1 MNTTDIQDI
10 FPLSPMQ
17 EGILFHSIMNNH
29 SNAYFEQF
37 DFTVEGH
44 VAVECLQESMNKV
57 IAHYDILRTV
67 FIYQNVSKPRQV
79 VLKKRDSH
87 IHFQDISHLPASDI
101 EPFIEQ
107 FKADD
112 REKGFDISKDVLLR
126 MSIFRVAEQSYRFI
140 WSYHHIIMDG
150 WCRGIIIT
158 ALFDCYRALLHNQ
171 PILLEKTQP
180 YSTYIKWLGKRDKK
194 EALAYWKTYLH
205 EYEQQVELP
214 FSRGQAV
221 QEGYLPE
228 EVRLL
233 LDREVTK
240 GLVQLAKK
248 NHVTLNTV
256 FQALWGLLLQRYN
269 DTDDVVFGSVVSG
282 RPAEIKGIESM
293 VGLFI
298 NTIPV
303 RIQSDQLSFS
313 TWIQQLQKNSVAAE
327 AYSYSPLY
335 EIQAESILKQELIHH
350 IMVFENFPLQQ
361 GLEQAKHV
369 GFSIEQVST
378 IERTNYDLTIIVEP
392 SEEVLIKFCYNANR
406 YDRENIQ
413 RVAGHLMQAAQAVLK
428 QPDIKVE
435 DIELLT
441 KSEERQ
447 LLLEFNDTMAD
458 YPRNANI
465 HQLFEE
471 QAKKTPD
478 HIAVVAQEG
487 QLTYQELNERANRL
501 ARVLRAKGVQADS
514 IVGLMIE
521 RSLDMIIGIFG
532 ILKAGGAYLPIDPGY
547 PQERI
552 EYLLEDSGTSI
563 LLLSQSLKEHV
574 EFSGVTMSLDE
585 LKLCEGD
592 GSNLEP
598 VSLSEHLAYII
609 YTSGSTGKP
618 KGVMV
623 EHHSVVNRL
632 LWMQKRYPLE
642 NRDVILQKTPIS
654 FDVSVWELFWWSW
667 TGAKVCLLPPGGE
680 KDPRTI
686 VQAIERHQVTTM
698 HFVPSMLHMFLESV
712 ALRQEAHRLRYL
724 RRVFTS
730 GEALHAK
737 HGERFRTL
745 LYQANGTTLHNL
757 YGPTEA
763 TVDVSFYDCP
773 MDGPITQIPIGKP
786 IDNTR
791 LYIVNRQGRMQ
802 GIGMPGELCITGV
815 GVARGYYHRP
825 DLTEEK
831 FVTNP
836 FNPSERMYR
845 TGDLA
850 RWLPDGNI
858 EYMGRIDH
866 QVKIR
871 GNRIELGEIESRLL
885 QLPSV
890 KEAVVMAR
898 PDREGNNYLTAYY
911 VAEEKLSI
919 SDVRKQLSQALPSY
933 MIPSYFIQVESM
945 PLTSNGK
952 VDRKALPEPEGNAEK
967 GREYLAPRNQL
978 EEQLTLIWQAVLG
991 IESIGVRDN
1000 FFDLGGHSLKATA
1013 LVARIHQQLQV
1024 EVPLREVF
1032 QSPTIEGL
1040 ARVMSRLDTNVY
1052 ASIEP
1057 VGEQDMY
1064 PVSSA
1069 QKRLYVLQQ
1078 LEGAEQGYNMPAALL
1093 IEGPLNRERFEWT
1106 VTQLVSRHEA
1116 LRTSFELVN
1125 GTPVQR
1131 IQQHAK
1137 AKVSFW
1143 EVEESE
1149 VEAHIREFVR
1159 PFDLSCA
1166 PLLRVAL
1173 LRIKADRH
1181 ILLFDMHHIISDG
1194 VSMNVLVEEFA
1205 KLYEGEQLPSLRIQY
1220 KDYAVW
1226 QQTWLQSEQYKAQER
1241 FWLEQLSK
1249 ELPVLELPTDYPRPA
1264 VKSFSGDQVAFT
1276 LDAETTQG
1284 LHRIAREHGSTLY
1297 MVLLAAYSA
1306 LLSRY
1311 SGQNEIIVGTPVAGR
1326 PHADLERVMG
1336 MFVNTVALRCFPDG
1350 KKTFKAYLQEV
1361 KLTSLQAY
1369 EHADFPFEELVEK
1382 LDVPRDLSRNPVFDA
1397 MFVLQ
1402 NMDRKPLQA
1411 KDLWVVPHSFS
1422 QTAAK
1427 FDLTLQ
1433 AEEAKDV
1440 IECSLEYST
1449 ALFRKETMQRWTRH
1463 FMQMLKAIAKDPEVE
1478 ISRLEMLSETEKREL
1493 LVQFNDT
1500 AAEYPRDTTIYQL
1513 FEKQAEKT
1521 PDHIAVV
1528 FDDQRLTYRELNER
1542 ANQLARTLR
1551 TQGVQSESVVGLM
1564 VERSLEMIVGI
1575 LGILKAG
1582 GAYLPI
1588 DPAYPQERIRYML
1601 SNSGTELVV
1610 TRKQFESSINVP
1622 GLYFEDSIIGRQST
1636 ENVDVQL
1643 ASHHLAY
1650 IIYTSGTT
1658 GQPKGVMIEHQS
1670 ILNTIQWKVT
1680 AYHYRDAR
1688 VLMLNPFVFDSFV
1701 THFFAPI
1708 VSGSTVYFLNEQ
1720 EAKDPTWIKRVIRE
1734 QSITHLQS
1742 PPSFYSALLEGMSAK
1757 DLQSVRN
1764 IVVAGEKVS
1773 KGLVETIRS
1782 LHPDIEIVNEYG
1794 PTENS
1799 VITSALPIK
1808 GTPELITIG
1817 RPIANTRVYILGKHQ
1832 ELQPTGIA
1840 GEIYISGRGLARG
1853 YLHDEELTAQKFV
1866 VNPFNPTERMYK
1878 TGDQARWLPTGEIE
1892 YLGRIDY
1899 QVKIRGFRIELW
1911 EIEDRLLAYQGI
1923 KEAVVVDREDSHGTR
1938 LLCAYYVTTGQAPE
1952 VANLRKHV
1960 SEGLPEYMVPSYFI
1974 RLESM
1979 PLTSNGK
1986 VNRKAL
1992 PEPKGSLETGREYVA
2007 PRNQLEEQLTHIWQ
2021 DVLGIERIGVYD
2033 NFFELGGHSLKATAL
2048 VARMHQQLQ
2057 SEVPLRGIFQNP
2069 TIEGIAKLISGVKK
2083 NTYASIQPVR
2093 KRDYY
2098 PVSSAQKRLYILQQ
2112 LEGAEQGYNMPVA
2125 LLVEGLLDHE
2135 RFKRTITQLVSRHE
2149 ALRTSF
2155 ELVNGELV
2163 QRIHQHAEA
2172 EIKLLEVEESEAKTY
2187 IRAFIRSF
2195 SLSRAPLLR
2204 AALLRIAPDRNILVF
2219 DMHHIIS
2226 DGVSMNVL
2234 IEEFVKLYEGEELPP
2249 LRIQYKDYAVWQ
2261 QDWLQST
2268 QYRAQER
2275 YWLEKLSG
2283 ELPVLELP
2291 TDYPRPATQSF
2302 HGDQVTFTLDAKI
2315 TQGLYQMAR
2324 DQESTLYMV
2333 LLAAYSAFLNKYS
2346 GQNEIV
2352 IGSPVAGRPHADLE
2366 RVMGMFVNTVALRC
2380 FPDAEKTFKM
2390 YLQEVK
2396 QTALKAYENADYPF
2410 EEIVEKLNVARDLSR
2425 NPVFDT
2431 LFVLHN
2437 ANQAELNIQGLQF
2450 KPYQND
2456 YSMAKFDLTLSGVE
2470 AGETIECS
2478 MEYAT
2483 ALYKRQTV
2491 ERMAKHFQQFIG
2503 VIVKNPEAKLSSV
2516 EVITPEEKTQ
2526 ILEVW
2531 GATAADYPR
2540 EKTIHELFEEQVER
2554 TPERVAV
2561 IGEGGQLTYRELNE
2575 QANKLARTLRSE
2587 GVHADKPVGIMVER
2601 SLELIVGIFGIL
2613 KAGGAYVPIDPE
2625 YPKERI
2631 RFMLQD
2637 SGANLLLGQEHLRE
2651 RASFAGKFIDLND
2664 VGSYSEDGSNLE
2676 LINGAKDMAYVIY
2689 TSGTT
2694 GQPKGV
2700 MIEHSSVINRLLWMQ
2715 KKYPITENDTILQ
2728 KTTITFDVSV
2738 WELFWWALVGARVCL
2753 LPVGGEK
2760 NPAVIVNTLK
2770 EQSITTLHFV
2780 PSMLQAFLEYI
2791 QQRTYEEEKDKLAS
2805 LRRVFTSGEALLASQ
2820 VAQFHRFIVPVSK
2833 AQIINLYGPT
2843 EATVDVTYF
2852 DCQEG
2857 EAYTNIPI
2865 GKPIDN
2871 TQLYIVNSKNQPQ
2884 PIGVAGELCIAGVGL
2899 ARGYL
2904 NRPELTAEKFVH
2916 NPFLPGER
2924 MYRTGDLARWL
2935 SDGNIEYLG
2944 RIDHQVKIRG
2954 YRIELG
2960 EVEAQLL
2967 KTGYVREAVAVA
2979 REDGSEQKALCAYF
2993 VADQKLTVSELREAL
3008 SQELPGYM
3016 IPSYC
3021 VQVERMPLAMNGKLD
3036 RKALPAP
3043 SHNLQTGTA
3052 YVAPR
3057 TEVERALVLIWQ
3069 SVLGVKAIG
3078 LLDNYFDLGG
3088 DSIKALQISSR
3099 LYQEGYRLELKDLF
3113 KYPTVAKLSP
3123 YVQFVNRMAD
3133 QREVKGEARLTPIQ
3147 SWFFEQKFA
3156 DAHHFN
3162 QSVMLYRKEGFDE
3175 NSLRRVMQKIT
3186 EHHDALRMVFCQ
3198 NDSGRY
3204 TAWNRGIDEG
3214 ELFSFEAV
3222 NLREE
3227 TEYAQLIEAK
3237 ANEIQSSINM
3247 KEGPLMKLGLFQCAE
3262 GDHLLIV
3269 IHHLVVDGVSWRI
3282 LFEDIATGYEQ
3293 ARNGADIRFPKKT
3306 DSFRLWAEQLA
3317 SYATNQASENE
3328 RAYWQYIAQI
3338 ENKPLPRDYKHDDV
3352 RIRDNET
3359 VTVQWD
3365 RDETKQLV
3373 KQAHWAYNTE
3383 MNDLLLTALGRA
3395 LHAWAG
3401 LDQVIV
3407 NLEGHG
3413 RESIIKN
3420 MDIARTVGWFTSQYP
3435 VVLEMKPEQNLPYLI
3450 KRVKEGLRHI
3460 PQKGIGYGIIRYL
3473 SDHQG
3478 NSYNI
3483 EPQISF
3489 NYLGQFD
3496 QDLQNNAM
3504 QISPYSVGDTIS
3516 KNTARPYVLDLNGM
3530 IAGEELSLT
3539 ISYSSKEYRR
3549 ETIERLAGLLRESL
3563 REVIAHCVT
3572 KEQKELTPSD
3582 VLLKGL
3588 TVEEL
3593 EQLID
3598 QTQHVGELENAYTL
3612 TPMQKGML
3620 FHSLVNPHL
3629 GAYFEQTTFTLQGAF
3644 DVIAFEKSLNVLVQR
3659 NEVLRTNFYSGWKE
3673 HPVQVVFREKPA
3685 GFLYEDLR
3693 ELNEEQC
3700 EAYIA
3705 TLLRRD
3711 KDKGFDLAHD
3721 TLMRVTILRTKDE
3734 TYRFV
3739 WSFHHILMDGWCL
3752 SLIAKEVF
3760 EIYFAYQEQSQPQ
3773 LAPVRPYSS
3782 FIEWLEKQDA
3792 EAASRY
3798 WHDYLEGYEHQT
3810 ILGKTKRQ
3818 EKPAEFVVKRHIIS
3832 LSEQLTQRMNQI
3844 AKQQNVTV
3852 NTLMQTAW
3860 GILLQK
3866 YNDNQDVVF
3875 GSVVSGRPTE
3885 VPGIESIIG
3894 LFINTIPVRVRC
3906 EAEATAAE
3914 VMEMLQEQA
3923 LASRAYDTYPLYEI
3937 QAQTEQKQSLI
3948 THIMVFENYPVQQ
3961 QMEQLGSSSSTGFE
3975 IVNVE
3980 TVEQTNYDFNL
3991 IVVPGAEIGI
4001 RLEYNASVYDQ
4012 ASVERIGGHLVHIIE
4027 QIIQNPQITMKEL
4040 DLLTEE
4046 EKTQILEVWGNTAA
4060 SYPREK
4066 TIHQLFEEQ
4075 VERTPHQ
4082 VAVVFENKQL
4092 TYRELNEKANRLARV
4107 LRAQGVGP
4115 DQAVGILVERSLEM
4129 IVGILA
4135 ILKAGGAYVPINPEY
4150 PEERIRFMLEDSGIK
4165 LLLLQSQLQERITF
4179 TGELVILDESHAPDG
4194 DGSNLEPIVLANNLI
4209 YIIYTSGT
4217 TGQPKGVMIEH
4228 QSVVNTIFW
4237 FSDRYFEQMNHKM
4250 LFMAEYTFDPSVDQI
4265 FATLLNGATLHCIR
4279 KDMLWN
4285 KKYLVD
4291 YITANE
4297 ITILNISPAFM
4308 QELLADEEK
4317 IACLHT
4323 LISGGEQLDDA
4334 LKAKLMSKGYKL
4346 HNHYGP
4352 TETTI
4357 EVIAG
4362 ECDKQTPV
4370 ALGKPISNT
4379 LVYILNKYRQLQ
4391 PVGVAGEL
4399 FISGEGLARGYLN
4412 RAELTAEKFVANP
4425 FIPGTRMY
4433 KTGDFARWLP
4443 DGTIE
4448 YLGRID
4454 NQVKIRG
4461 HRIETGEIVS
4471 QLLRNP
4477 GVKQAAVAVQEI
4489 QEGQKE
4495 LSAYVILEDGLTVA
4509 DVRSTLA
4516 KHLPGY
4522 MMPSYFVRLDEMPL
4536 TSNGKINY
4544 KKLQEMA
4551 PLLNTG
4557 GEQVTLMTRMEA
4569 ELVRIWQEVLGLD
4582 HIGVHD
4588 NFYEIGGHSLRMIQ
4602 VISKIYAE
4610 LSIEIPYVFEIQTI
4624 KDMAKQMLVWETNT
4638 NFEKTVTLMNQTG
4651 HINLFC
4657 FPPII
4662 GLGYIY
4668 KRLAELLQD
4677 QATVYAFNF
4686 VHEENLIEHYINH
4699 ILEIQ
4704 PEGPFVL
4711 VGYSA
4716 GGNVA
4721 FEVAKALENLHHE
4734 VSDIILLDSM
4744 RKNEIVVQKEDEID
4758 REVEQIVNEFAVKQK
4773 LDVTLLKDKAA
4784 SRYKSYKQYMNLVTN
4799 KECIHAE
4806 IHCIWAQQP
4815 DTIELLFEQALW
4827 KDATAGSLTE
4837 FEGHGSHMDMMD
4849 EPYISKNIVYIIEI
4863 LQKIRFRKQENQFT
4877 L

>member
-1 MNTTDIQDI
+1 MNTADIQDI

-67 FIYQNVSKPRQV
+67 FIYQNVSKPRQI

-87 IHFQDISHLPASDI
+87 IHFEDISHLPASDI

-112 REKGFDISKDVLLR
+112 RERGFDISKDVLLR
-126 MSIFRVAEQSYRFI
+126 MSIFRVAEQSFRFV

-158 ALFDCYRALLHNQ
+158 ALFECYQALLHNR

-194 EALAYWKTYLH
+194 EALEYWKTYLH
-205 EYEQQVELP
+205 DYKQQATFP
-214 FSRGQAV
+214 FLGGQAIH
-221 QEGYLPE
+221 EGYRPE

-233 LDREVTK
+233 LNRDVTK
-240 GLVQLAKK
+240 GLVELAKK

-303 RIQSDQLSFS
+303 RIQSDQLPFS
-313 TWIQQLQKNSVAAE
+313 TWIQQLQKSSVVAE

-335 EIQAESILKQELIHH
+335 EIQAESRLKQELIHH

-361 GLEQAKHV
+361 GLEQAKNV
-369 GFSIEQVST
+369 GFSIEHVST
-378 IERTNYDLTIIVEP
+378 VERTSYDLTIIVEP
-392 SEEVLIKFCYNANR
+392 SEEVLIKFCYNANQ
-406 YDRENIQ
+406 YDKESIQ
-413 RVAGHLMQAAQAVLK
+413 RVTGHLLQAAQAVIE
-428 QPDIKVE
+428 QPDMKVE
-435 DIELLT
+435 DIDLLT

-458 YPRNANI
+458 YPRNATI

-471 QAKKTPD
+471 QVRKTPD
-478 HIAVVAQEG
+478 HIAAVAEEG

-521 RSLDMIIGIFG
+521 RSLEMIIGIFG
-532 ILKAGGAYLPIDPGY
+532 ILKAGGAYLPIDPSY

-552 EYLLEDSGTSI
+552 EYLLKDSGTSI
-563 LLLSQSLKEHV
+563 LLLSQSVKEHV
-574 EFSGVTMSLDE
+574 EFSGATLSLDE
-585 LKLCEGD
+585 LELYEGD
-592 GSNLEP
+592 GSNLE
-598 VSLSEHLAYII
+598 SACISGHLAYII

-642 NRDVILQKTPIS
+642 DRDVILQKTPIS

-667 TGAKVCLLPPGGE
+667 TGATVCLLPPGGE

-686 VQAIERHQVTTM
+686 VQAIEQHQVTTM
-698 HFVPSMLHMFLESV
+698 HFVPSMLHIFLESV
-712 ALRQEAHRLRYL
+712 ALRQDANRLRYL

-730 GEALHAK
+730 GEALHVK
-737 HGERFRTL
+737 HAERFRTL

-773 MDGPITQIPIGKP
+773 MDETITQIPIGKP
-786 IDNTR
+786 IDNIR
-791 LYIVNRQGRMQ
+791 LYVVNRRGKMQ

-815 GVARGYYHRP
+815 GVARGYYHRL

-836 FNPSERMYR
+836 FHPGERMYR

-871 GNRIELGEIESRLL
+871 GNRIELGEIEARLL
-885 QLPSV
+885 QLPFV
-890 KEAVVMAR
+890 KETVVMAR
-898 PDREGNNYLTAYY
+898 PDREGNDYLSAYY

-919 SDVRKQLSQALPSY
+919 SDIRKQLSQTLPSY
-933 MIPSYFIQVESM
+933 MIPSYFVQVESM

-952 VDRKALPEPEGNAEK
+952 VDRKALPEPEGNVEK

-978 EEQLTLIWQAVLG
+978 EEQLALIWKAVLG

-1000 FFDLGGHSLKATA
+1000 FFELGGHSLKATA
-1013 LVARIHQQLQV
+1013 LVARIHQQLQI

-1040 ARVMSRLDTNVY
+1040 ARIMSRMDTNVH
-1052 ASIEP
+1052 ASIQP

-1069 QKRLYVLQQ
+1069 QKRLYILQQ
-1078 LEGAEQGYNMPAALL
+1078 LEGAEQGYNMPAVLL
-1093 IEGPLNRERFEWT
+1093 VEGPLDRERFEWT

-1116 LRTSFELVN
+1116 FRTSFELVN
-1125 GTPVQR
+1125 GEPIQR
-1131 IQQHAK
+1131 IQQHAE
-1137 AKVSFW
+1137 AKVSFR
-1143 EVEESE
+1143 EMEESE
-1149 VEAHIREFVR
+1149 VEEHIRAFVCS
-1159 PFDLSCA
+1159 FDLSRA

-1181 ILLFDMHHIISDG
+1181 MILFDMHHIISDG

-1226 QQTWLQSEQYKAQER
+1226 QQTWLQSEQYEAQER
-1241 FWLEQLSK
+1241 FWLEKLSG

-1264 VKSFSGDQVAFT
+1264 VKSFKGDQVAFT

-1284 LHRIAREHGSTLY
+1284 LHRVAREHGSTLY

-1311 SGQNEIIVGTPVAGR
+1311 SGQNEIIVGSPVAGR

-1350 KKTFKAYLQEV
+1350 KKTFRAYLQEV
-1361 KLTSLQAY
+1361 KQTALQAY
-1369 EHADFPFEELVEK
+1369 EHADYPFEELVEK
-1382 LDVPRDLSRNPVFDA
+1382 LNVPRDLSRNPVFDA

-1402 NMDRKPLQA
+1402 NTDRKPLQT
-1411 KDLWVVPHSFS
+1411 KDLWVVPHSFA
-1422 QTAAK
+1422 QAAAK

-1433 AEEAKDV
+1433 AAEEKDV

-1449 ALFRKETMQRWTRH
+1449 ALFSKETMQRWVQH
-1463 FMQMLKAIAKDPEVE
+1463 FIRILKAIAKAPEME
-1478 ISRLEMLSETEKREL
+1478 ISKLEILSESEKRQL

-1500 AAEYPRDTTIYQL
+1500 VAEYPRDTTIYQL
-1513 FEKQAEKT
+1513 FEEQAEKK

-1528 FDDQRLTYRELNER
+1528 FEGQRLTYRELNER

-1551 TQGVQSESVVGLM
+1551 AKGVQSESVVGLM

-1588 DPAYPQERIRYML
+1588 DPEYPQERIHYML
-1601 SNSGTELVV
+1601 SNSGADLVV
-1610 TRKQFESSINVP
+1610 TRQQLRRNIDVP
-1622 GLYFEDSIIGRQST
+1622 SLYFEDSIIVQEST
-1636 ENVDVQL
+1636 ENVNVQ
-1643 ASHHLAY
+1643 SDTHNLAY

-1658 GQPKGVMIEHQS
+1658 GKPKGVMIEHQN

-1680 AYHYRDAR
+1680 AYNYQDAR

-1708 VSGSTVYFLNEQ
+1708 VSGATVYFLKEH
-1720 EAKDPTWIKRVIRE
+1720 ETKDPLRIKRVIRE
-1734 QSITHLQS
+1734 QGITHLQS
-1742 PPSFYSALLEGMSAK
+1742 PPSLYSALLEGMSAE

-1764 IVVAGEKVS
+1764 MVAAGEKVS

-1782 LHPDIEIVNEYG
+1782 LNPDIEIVNEYG

-1799 VITSALPIK
+1799 VITSALHIK

-1817 RPIANTRVYILGKHQ
+1817 RPIANTSVYILGKHH
-1832 ELQPTGIA
+1832 ELQPPGIA

-1853 YLHDEELTAQKFV
+1853 YLNDEELTAQKFV
-1866 VNPFNPTERMYK
+1866 VNPFSPTESMYK
-1878 TGDQARWLPTGEIE
+1878 TGDQARWLPNGEIE

-1911 EIEDRLLAYQGI
+1911 EIEDRLLAYHGI

-1938 LLCAYYVTTGQAPE
+1938 SLCAYYVTSGQALE

-1960 SEGLPEYMVPSYFI
+1960 LAGLPEYMVPSYFV

-1992 PEPKGSLETGREYVA
+1992 PEPKGTMETGREYIA
-2007 PRNQLEEQLTHIWQ
+2007 PRSQLEEQLILIWQ
-2021 DVLGIERIGVYD
+2021 AVLGIERIGVRD

-2048 VARMHQQLQ
+2048 VARIHQQLQ
-2057 SEVPLRGIFQNP
+2057 VELPLREVFQTP
-2069 TIEGIAKLISGVKK
+2069 TIEGMAELMSGMEK

-2093 KRDYY
+2093 ERDYY

-2125 LLVEGLLDHE
+2125 LLVEGLLDQE
-2135 RFKRTITQLVSRHE
+2135 RFERTIAQLVSRHE

-2155 ELVNGELV
+2155 ELVNGEPV
-2163 QRIHQHAEA
+2163 QRIHQHAKA
-2172 EIKLLEVEESEAKTY
+2172 EISLLEVEESEVEAK
-2187 IRAFIRSF
+2187 IRTFVRLF
-2195 SLSRAPLLR
+2195 NLSLAPLLR
-2204 AALLRIAPDRNILVF
+2204 AAVLRINPDRHILLL

-2226 DGVSMNVL
+2226 DGVSMNVVV
-2234 IEEFVKLYEGEELPP
+2234 EEFVRLYEGEELPP

-2261 QDWLQST
+2261 QDWLQSKR
-2268 QYRAQER
+2268 YEAQER
-2275 YWLEKLSG
+2275 YWLEQLSG

-2291 TDYPRPATQSF
+2291 ADHPRPAVKSF
-2302 HGDQVTFTLDAKI
+2302 KGDQVAFTLNAEI
-2315 TQGLYQMAR
+2315 TLGLYQVAR
-2324 DQESTLYMV
+2324 DNESTLYMV
-2333 LLAAYSAFLNKYS
+2333 LLAAYSAFLHKYS
-2346 GQNEIV
+2346 GQRDIL
-2352 IGSPVAGRPHADLE
+2352 IGTPVAGRPHADLE

-2380 FPDAEKTFKM
+2380 FPDEEKTFET

-2396 QTALKAYENADYPF
+2396 QTALQAYEHADYPF
-2410 EEIVEKLNVARDLSR
+2410 EELVEKLDVPRDLSR
-2425 NPVFDT
+2425 NPVFDAM
-2431 LFVLHN
+2431 FVLQN
-2437 ANQAELNIQGLQF
+2437 VKQAKLNIEGLQL
-2450 KPYQND
+2450 KPYQNEF
-2456 YSMAKFDLTLSGVE
+2456 SVAKFDLTLSGVE
-2470 AGETIECS
+2470 VGETIECS

-2483 ALYKRQTV
+2483 TLYKRETA
-2491 ERMAKHFQQFIG
+2491 ERMAKHFEQFIG
-2503 VIVKNPEAKLSSV
+2503 VIVKNPQSKLSSV

-2531 GATAADYPR
+2531 GATVAEYSR

-2561 IGEGGQLTYRELNE
+2561 VGEGGQLTYRELNQ

-2587 GVHADKPVGIMVER
+2587 GIQADEPVGIMVER
-2601 SLELIVGIFGIL
+2601 SLEMIVGIFGIL

-2625 YPKERI
+2625 YPEERI
-2631 RFMLQD
+2631 RYMLED
-2637 SGANLLLGQEHLRE
+2637 SGAKLLLVQEHLRK
-2651 RASFAGKFIDLND
+2651 RASFAGKFIDLHD
-2664 VGSYSEDGSNLE
+2664 VSSYSEDGSNLE
-2676 LINGAKDMAYVIY
+2676 LINDAKDMAYVIY

-2694 GQPKGV
+2694 GNPKGV
-2700 MIEHSSVINRLLWMQ
+2700 MVEHSSVINRLLWMQ
-2715 KKYPITENDTILQ
+2715 KKYPLGENDTILQ

-2738 WELFWWALVGARVCL
+2738 WELFWWALVGAKVCL

-2760 NPAVIVNTLK
+2760 NPTVILNTLK
-2770 EQSITTLHFV
+2770 EQNISTLHFV
-2780 PSMLQAFLEYI
+2780 PSMLQAFLEYVE
-2791 QQRTYEEEKDKLAS
+2791 QRSYEEQRDKLAS
-2805 LRRVFTSGEALLASQ
+2805 LRRVFASGEALPASQ
-2820 VAQFHRFIVPVSK
+2820 VAKFHRSIALVSG

-2852 DCQEG
+2852 DCQ
-2857 EAYTNIPI
+2857 AVDPYTSIPI

-2871 TQLYIVNSKNQPQ
+2871 TQLYIVNRQNQLQ
-2884 PIGVAGELCIAGVGL
+2884 PVGVAGELCIAGVGL

-2904 NRPELTAEKFVH
+2904 NRPELTAEKFVN
-2916 NPFLPGER
+2916 NPFLSGER

-2967 KTGYVREAVAVA
+2967 KTGYVREAVVVA
-2979 REDGSEQKALCAYF
+2979 REDGSGQKVLCAYF
-2993 VADQKLTVSELREAL
+2993 VADRTLTVSELRGAL

-3016 IPSYC
+3016 IPSYF
-3021 VQVERMPLAMNGKLD
+3021 VQVERMPLAKNGKLD

-3043 SHNLQTGTA
+3043 SGKLQTGTA

-3057 TEVERALVLIWQ
+3057 TAVEKTLLSIWQ
-3069 SVLGVKAIG
+3069 SVLGVKTIG
-3078 LLDNYFDLGG
+3078 VLDNYFDLGG
-3088 DSIKALQISSR
+3088 DSIKSLQISSR
-3099 LYQEGYRLELKDLF
+3099 LYQAGYKLELKDLF
-3113 KYPTVAKLSP
+3113 KYPTVAKLSGH
-3123 YVQFVNRMAD
+3123 VQFVSRIAD
-3133 QREVKGEARLTPIQ
+3133 QKEVKGEARLTPIQ

-3156 DAHHFN
+3156 DPHHFN
-3162 QSVMLYRKEGFDE
+3162 QAVMLYRKEGFDE
-3175 NSLRRVMQKIT
+3175 TSLRKVIQKIT
-3186 EHHDALRMVFCQ
+3186 EHHDVLRMVFCQ
-3198 NDSGRY
+3198 TDRGY
-3204 TAWNRGIDEG
+3204 KAWNRGIDEG
-3214 ELFSFEAV
+3214 ELFSLEVV

-3227 TEYAQLIEAK
+3227 IDYAQLIEAK
-3237 ANEIQSSINM
+3237 ANEIQSNINM
-3247 KEGPLMKLGLFQCAE
+3247 TEGPLMKLGLFQCAE
-3262 GDHLLIV
+3262 GDHLLIA

-3293 ARNGADIRFPKKT
+3293 AKNKEEIRFPEKT
-3306 DSFRLWAEQLA
+3306 DSFRLWAEELA
-3317 SYATNQASENE
+3317 AYANSQAIENE
-3328 RAYWQYIAQI
+3328 LVYWQHIAQI

-3352 RIRDNET
+3352 RVRDNET
-3359 VTVQWD
+3359 ITVQWN
-3365 RDETKQLV
+3365 REETEQLL

-3395 LHAWAG
+3395 LHTWSG
-3401 LDQVIV
+3401 MDQVIV

-3413 RESIIKN
+3413 REAIILD
-3420 MDIARTVGWFTSQYP
+3420 MDITRTVGWFTSQYP
-3435 VVLEMKPEQNLPYLI
+3435 VVLEMTAEQDLSHLI
-3450 KRVKEGLRHI
+3450 KRVKEGLRQI
-3460 PQKGIGYGIIRYL
+3460 PQKGIGYGIVRYL
-3473 SDHQG
+3473 SGHQG
-3478 NSYNI
+3478 DKI
-3483 EPQISF
+3483 RVEPQISF

-3496 QDLQNNAM
+3496 QDLQNNAI

-3516 KNTARPYVLDLNGM
+3516 KNTARPYVLDVNGM
-3530 IAGEELSLT
+3530 IAGGELSLM
-3539 ISYSSKEYRR
+3539 ISYSGKEYRR
-3549 ETIERLAGLLRESL
+3549 ETIEQLAGLLRASL
-3563 REVIAHCVT
+3563 QEVIAHCVT

-3593 EQLID
+3593 EQLIE
-3598 QTQHVGELENAYTL
+3598 QTKHAGELENVYTL

-3620 FHSLVNPHL
+3620 FHSLVTPHL
-3629 GAYFEQTTFTLQGAF
+3629 GAYFEQTTFTLQGTF
-3644 DVIAFEKSLNVLVQR
+3644 DVTSFEKSLNVLVQR

-3673 HPVQVVFREKPA
+3673 QPVQVVYRNKPA

-3693 ELNEEQC
+3693 EMNEQQC
-3700 EAYIA
+3700 EGYIA
-3705 TLLRRD
+3705 TLMNKD
-3711 KDKGFDLAHD
+3711 KAKGFDLAQD
-3721 TLMRVTILRTKDE
+3721 ALMRVFILRIGDE
-3734 TYRFV
+3734 TYRFL

-3760 EIYFAYQEQSQPQ
+3760 EIYFAYQKQSQPE
-3773 LAPVRPYSS
+3773 LAPVSPYSS
-3782 FIEWLEKQDA
+3782 YIEWLEQQDG

-3798 WHDYLEGYEHQT
+3798 WNDYLQGYEHQT
-3810 ILGKTKRQ
+3810 ALGKTKPQR
-3818 EKPAEFVVKRHIIS
+3818 KVAGFVLERRIIS
-3832 LSEQLTQRMNQI
+3832 LSEQLSQRINQR

-3894 LFINTIPVRVRC
+3894 LFINTIPVRIRC
-3906 EAEATAAE
+3906 EAWATVAE
-3914 VMEMLQEQA
+3914 VMGMIQEQA
-3923 LASRAYDTYPLYEI
+3923 LASQAYDTYPLYEI

-3975 IVNVE
+3975 IVDVE

-3991 IVVPGAEIGI
+3991 IVVPGTEFGI
-4001 RLEYNASVYDQ
+4001 RLEYNACVYDQ
-4012 ASVERIGGHLVHIIE
+4012 ESVERIAGHLVHIME
-4027 QIIQNPQITMKEL
+4027 QIVNNPQITVKEV
-4040 DLLTEE
+4040 DLLTED
-4046 EKTQILEVWGNTAA
+4046 EKTQILEVWGNTAV

-4075 VERTPHQ
+4075 VEKTPHQ

-4092 TYRELNEKANRLARV
+4092 TYRELNEKANRLART
-4107 LRAQGVGP
+4107 LRTEGVGP
-4115 DQAVGILVERSLEM
+4115 DHAVGILVERSSEM

-4150 PEERIRFMLEDSGIK
+4150 PEARMRYMLEDSGAR
-4165 LLLLQSQLQERITF
+4165 LLLLQSHLRERVSF
-4179 TGELVILDESHAPDG
+4179 TGKLVVLDDTHDPDE
-4194 DGSNLEPIVLANNLI
+4194 DASNLEPIVGPNNLI

-4228 QSVVNTIFW
+4228 QSVVNTVCW
-4237 FSDRYFEQMNHKM
+4237 FSDRYFEQMNQKM
-4250 LFMAEYTFDPSVDQI
+4250 VLMAEYTFDPSVGQI
-4265 FATLLNGATLHCIR
+4265 FSTLLNGATLHCIR
-4279 KDMLWN
+4279 KDMIWN
-4285 KKYLVD
+4285 KQSLFD

-4297 ITILNISPAFM
+4297 MNVLNISPALM
-4308 QELLADEEK
+4308 QELLADEDK
-4317 IACLHT
+4317 IACLNI
-4323 LISGGEQLDDA
+4323 LICGGEQLDDA
-4334 LKAKLMSKGYKL
+4334 LKDKLVRKGYKL

-4362 ECDKQTPV
+4362 ECEEHTPV

-4379 LVYILNKYRQLQ
+4379 EVYILNKHRQLQ
-4391 PVGVAGEL
+4391 PVGVVGEL
-4399 FISGEGLARGYLN
+4399 FISGDGLARGYVN
-4412 RAELTAEKFVANP
+4412 RSELTAEKFVENP
-4425 FIPGTRMY
+4425 FVSGKRMY
-4433 KTGDFARWLP
+4433 RTGDFARWLP

-4448 YLGRID
+4448 YLGRAD
-4454 NQVKIRG
+4454 HQVKVRG

-4471 QLLRNP
+4471 QLLKSP
-4477 GVKQAAVAVQEI
+4477 GVKQAAVVVRENM
-4489 QEGQKE
+4489 EGQKE
-4495 LSAYVILEDGLTVA
+4495 LYAYVIIENGLTVA
-4509 DVRSTLA
+4509 DVRIALA
-4516 KHLPGY
+4516 KHLPSY

-4536 TSNGKINY
+4536 TSNGKVNY
-4544 KKLQEMA
+4544 RKLMEMDT
-4551 PLLNTG
+4551 LIDTG
-4557 GEQVTLMTRMEA
+4557 RELVTPMTKMEE
-4569 ELVRIWQEVLGLD
+4569 ELVRIWQEVLGLE
-4582 HIGVHD
+4582 HVGIHD

-4610 LSIEIPYVFEIQTI
+4610 LSIEIPYVFEVQTI

-4638 NFEKTVTLMNQTG
+4638 NFEQSVTLMNQKG

-4668 KRLAELLQD
+4668 KRVAELLHE

-4686 VHEENLIEHYINH
+4686 VHEENLIEYYMNQ

-4704 PEGPFVL
+4704 PKGPFVL

-4721 FEVAKALENLHHE
+4721 FEVARALESFNHV
-4734 VSDIILLDSM
+4734 VSDIILIDSM
-4744 RKNEIVVQKEDEID
+4744 RKNEIVVQYEDEID
-4758 REVEQIVNEFAVKQK
+4758 REVDQIVDEFAVKQK

-4784 SRYKSYKQYMNLVTN
+4784 NRYKSYKQYMNLLTN
-4799 KECIHAE
+4799 KGSIHAD
-4806 IHCIWAQQP
+4806 IHCIWAHQSE
-4815 DTIELLFEQALW
+4815 TIELLFEQALW
-4827 KDATAGSLTE
+4827 RDATTVNLTE
-4837 FEGHGSHMDMMD
+4837 YKGHGSHMDMMD
-4849 EPYISKNIVYIIEI
+4849 EPYISKNVAYIVEI
-4863 LQKIRFRKQENQFT
+4863 LQRIRSRKHENQFT
-4877 L
+4877 V